1 MGPLL
6 TIFVVSVFLFFFSGR
21 QSVSSAFALQQHQ
34 SHQHQEQ
41 STAGLVVKTT
51 ARTRFLGLKQTTDQ
65 FFNTDDDDDFLH
77 SVGQPLLWETLAK
90 QEERPVLNLSAR
102 DASPEAV
109 VSTSKEDNDTNNCVG
124 PVHAE
129 GLGEQ
134 QSPREMLNDRSHPQ
148 EVPVATAVPNGTRE
162 NKQKPLLFWVLL
174 FATIVVVV
182 VSVSIAVPVSIRLLN
197 GPAPPD
203 QVVPVPPGPGTRS
216 PVAMEPTMDSQM
228 TPSPITSAPDTTD
241 PSTPAPTTPMPVTSP
256 TTTTIS
262 FDELAGLIRSRLPSV
277 SFTPTSS
284 PEFRALQWM
293 TETDTNI
300 NGLSEDRLVQRFA
313 MVSIGFSI
321 SGFNNW
327 HTSEP
332 ECSWGNSEEVQCN
345 VSGEVITIEAKSSS
359 FSGSI
364 PVSIGLL
371 TTIKEIE
378 VSESDVAGSI
388 PTEVGLLPALEEL
401 ILHSNRLTG
410 TIPTE
415 IGNLQALTTLYPPY
429 NRLTGSIPTEIGRLH
444 AQDTILMN
452 SNQST
457 GSIPTEIGQLSGLVS
472 LWFDNNQLSGSIPST
487 IGGLRALI
495 WVYLDHNRLVGTV
508 PTEVGLMTSLSTLVL
523 YENTITGFM
532 PAEVCEVVRPW
543 IDCNE
548 IICSCCVRNIART
561 PC

>member
-1 MGPLL
+1 MAEKPGDGTNGAMDRRFDNNNGEDGDGGDYSSDQAEIMGPSYAHHHLVDDV
-6 TIFVVSVFLFFFSGR
+6 TKSARSGEP
-21 QSVSSAFALQQHQ
+21 SPITDWMANPDNKHLAFAPSLLPFDPSTPPWKASGTEPIQQHQ
-34 SHQHQEQ
+34 QQQ
-41 STAGLVVKTT
+41 QQRTT
-51 ARTRFLGLKQTTDQ
+51 VASSSDQQRFG
-65 FFNTDDDDDFLH
+65 
-77 SVGQPLLWETLAK
+77 A
-90 QEERPVLNLSAR
+90 
-102 DASPEAV
+102 
-109 VSTSKEDNDTNNCVG
+109 
-124 PVHAE
+124 VHAE

-197 GPAPPD
+197 GPVPPE

-388 PTEVGLLPALEEL
+388 PTEVGLLAALEGL